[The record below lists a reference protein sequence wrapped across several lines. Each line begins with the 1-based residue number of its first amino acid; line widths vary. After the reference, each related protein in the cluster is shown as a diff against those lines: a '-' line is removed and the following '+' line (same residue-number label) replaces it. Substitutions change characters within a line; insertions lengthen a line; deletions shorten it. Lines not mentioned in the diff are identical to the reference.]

1 MPSVA
6 GPAEPGPP
14 ESAGHQGV
22 SRASASA
29 TTKLLVSFGLAI
41 AVGSVA
47 AASGMGRASPLV
59 GWDILALVFCGWV
72 GSTLWPLDASSTA
85 HHALRDDPNR
95 DLADLILLGAAIAS
109 LAAVGWVLFRAG
121 DANGDLKYLE
131 AAFALVSVFLSW
143 TLVHT
148 VFTLKYARL
157 YYSGDVGGISFNE
170 TEAPEYSD
178 FAYLAFTIGMTF
190 QVSDTNIETK
200 QIRRTALR
208 HALMSFPLGAVIIA
222 TSINLISGLAK

>member
-22 SRASASA
+22 PRASASA
-29 TTKLLVSFGLAI
+29 TTKLFVSFGLAI
-41 AVGSVA
+41 VVGAVA

-59 GWDILALVFCGWV
+59 GWDIAALIYCGWIWF
-72 GSTLWPLDASSTA
+72 TLWPMDATSTA
-85 HHALRDDPNR
+85 QHALREEPNR
-95 DLADLILLGAAIAS
+95 DQADLILLGAAIAS

-121 DANGDLKYLE
+121 DASGYLKYVE
-131 AAFALVSVFLSW
+131 AGFALVSVFLSW

-190 QVSDTNIETK
+190 QVSDTNIGNK
-200 QIRRTALR
+200 PIRRAALR

>member
-1 MPSVA
+1 
-6 GPAEPGPP
+6 
-14 ESAGHQGV
+14 
-22 SRASASA
+22 
-29 TTKLLVSFGLAI
+29 LLVSFALAVV
-41 AVGSVA
+41 VGAVA

-59 GWDILALVFCGWV
+59 GWDVAALIYCGWIWF
-72 GSTLWPLDASSTA
+72 TLWPMDATSTA
-85 HHALRDDPNR
+85 QHALREEPNR
-95 DLADLILLGAAIAS
+95 NQADLILLGAAIAS

-121 DANGDLKYLE
+121 DASGDLKYLE
-131 AAFALVSVFLSW
+131 AGFALVSVFLSW

-157 YYSGDVGGISFNE
+157 YYSGDVGGISFNQ
-170 TEAPEYSD
+170 TEAPQYSD

-200 QIRRTALR
+200 QI
-208 HALMSFPLGAVIIA
+208 IA

>member
-1 MPSVA
+1 M
-6 GPAEPGPP
+6 PP
-14 ESAGHQGV
+14 ESAPPQTADRRSV

-29 TTKLLVSFGLAI
+29 TTKLLVAFGAAI
-41 AVGSVA
+41 VA
-47 AASGMGRASPLV
+47 GVVATAAGMGRASPLV
-59 GWDILALVFCGWV
+59 GWDILALVFCGWTWT
-72 GSTLWPLDASSTA
+72 GIWPLDATA
-85 HHALRDDPNR
+85 TASHALRDEPNR

-109 LAAVGWVLFRAG
+109 LVAVGWLLFGAG
-121 DANGDLKYLE
+121 TASGDLKYLE
-131 AAFALVSVFLSW
+131 AAFALASVFVSW

-157 YYSGDVGGISFNE
+157 YYSGEAGGINFNE
-170 TEAPEYSD
+170 ADPPEYSD

-208 HALMSFPLGAVIIA
+208 HAWMSFPLGAVIIA
-222 TSINLISGLAK
+222 TSINLVSGLAK